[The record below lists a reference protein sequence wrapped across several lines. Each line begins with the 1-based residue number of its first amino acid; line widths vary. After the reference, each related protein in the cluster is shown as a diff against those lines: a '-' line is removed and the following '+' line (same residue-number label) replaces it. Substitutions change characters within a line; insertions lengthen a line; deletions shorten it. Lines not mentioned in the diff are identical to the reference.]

1 MMGKSGGQRPYDDRD
16 DDLITGDEM
25 MVKSFSLGIARR
37 PPITFVKARKESE
50 EVEIQQTKLGSGKSV
65 ASFYRDLVQ
74 PEAKEVSHFNL
85 DKICLVCGIPIQ
97 DPERHHLNSAH
108 LSALANP
115 QAPLRPLSI
124 ETSSVGYQYL
134 LRHGWSPYDIK
145 GLGAKGREG
154 SRTPVQVQMKNDK
167 FGIGLDAPL
176 SNESETPPQ
185 KLLNSKKDAELYEA
199 EEKRKRKRILQD
211 LYGDP
216 KLVEYFG

>member
-1 MMGKSGGQRPYDDRD
+1 MMGRYGGHGSYDEE
-16 DDLITGDEM
+16 DEDCDGM
-25 MVKSFSLGIARR
+25 MVKSFSLGIARQ
-37 PPITFVKARKESE
+37 PPINFVKARNESE
-50 EVEIQQTKLGSGKSV
+50 ESEIQQTKESSGKSV
-65 ASFYRDLVQ
+65 ASFYRELVQ
-74 PEAKEVSHFNL
+74 PEAKDSLSNVYET
-85 DKICLVCGIPIQ
+85 CLVCGVPIQ

-167 FGIGLDAPL
+167 VGIGLDAPL
-176 SNESETPPQ
+176 SNESERPPQ
-185 KLLNSKKDAELYEA
+185 KLLKSKKDAELYEA
-199 EEKRKRKRILQD
+199 EDKRKRKRVFQD

-216 KLVEYFG
+216 KLAEYFG